1 MATRRITF
9 EKNISPLDPTR
20 APRTLCTG
28 WLQGTAAANADLR
41 SRGANMNPAVL
52 TQKSTLWDYLTCPRS
67 AAEVAAYEEADR
79 AGVARPI
86 VFDAAVAELAF
97 DAAVAEEAAV
107 AAEASGSSVA
117 GGAEEPLLSD
127 NVAEGSQP
135 DVADVLLPSMSKR
148 MRAEVSEK
156 TVGDPLEW
164 HCIGKRQKTDSSAV
178 ADKESSAVADG
189 VARKGGQV
197 VNKGRTLGVQVVDC
211 MFLVKRRED
220 VDEEESSQNTAM
232 QFGSPAK
239 GRYVC
244 PHGAECEDFDC
255 PCKDFGLLWQQAR
268 KVGKGK
274 DRRGG
279 RAAPKKYRKANTKEK
294 GKPAVDQSRVY
305 QRVVEFVP
313 GLLAEAEEKV
323 LEEADGLV
331 CWRRLCEAIHASH
344 SLRYRGVWCWCQHCG
359 RCTRSI
365 HHGRILGLRK
375 PCAQPTQGGRI
386 ALKRIARGVPPELR
400 ALWLD
405 GTDGGEPEDP
415 V

>member
-1 MATRRITF
+1 
-9 EKNISPLDPTR
+9 
-20 APRTLCTG
+20 
-28 WLQGTAAANADLR
+28 
-41 SRGANMNPAVL
+41 MNPAAL
-52 TQKSTLWDYLTCPRS
+52 TQKVWDHASAYFRDYLTCPRS

-107 AAEASGSSVA
+107 AAEASGSSAA

-220 VDEEESSQNTAM
+220 VDEEESSQNTTM

-244 PHGAECEDFDC
+244 PHGAECEDFGC
-255 PCKDFGLLWQQAR
+255 PSEDFGLLREADGHDAR
-268 KVGKGK
+268 EYKTLHAKVGNGKGK
-274 DRRGG
+274 GRSGG

-294 GKPAVDQSRVY
+294 GKAAVDQSRVY

-323 LEEADGLV
+323 LKEADGLV

-375 PCAQPTQGGRI
+375 PCAQPTKGGRI
-386 ALKRIARGVPPELR
+386 ALSRIARGVPPELR

-405 GTDGGEPEDP
+405 GTDGGEPEGP

>member
-1 MATRRITF
+1 
-9 EKNISPLDPTR
+9 
-20 APRTLCTG
+20 
-28 WLQGTAAANADLR
+28 
-41 SRGANMNPAVL
+41 MNPAVL
-52 TQKSTLWDYLTCPRS
+52 TQKFTLWDYLTCPRS

-107 AAEASGSSVA
+107 AAEASGSSAA

-135 DVADVLLPSMSKR
+135 DVADVPLASMSKR

-220 VDEEESSQNTAM
+220 VDEEESSQNTTM

-244 PHGAECEDFDC
+244 PHGAECEDFGC
-255 PCKDFGLLWQQAR
+255 PSEDFGLLREADGHDAR
-268 KVGKGK
+268 EYKTLHAKVGEDKG
-274 DRRGG
+274 RSGG
-279 RAAPKKYRKANTKEK
+279 RAAPKTDRKANDKEK
-294 GKPAVDQSRVY
+294 GQ
-305 QRVVEFVP
+305 
-313 GLLAEAEEKV
+313 G
-323 LEEADGLV
+323 
-331 CWRRLCEAIHASH
+331 
-344 SLRYRGVWCWCQHCG
+344 CG
-359 RCTRSI
+359 
-365 HHGRILGLRK
+365 
-375 PCAQPTQGGRI
+375 
-386 ALKRIARGVPPELR
+386 ALHL
-400 ALWLD
+400 
-405 GTDGGEPEDP
+405 
-415 V
+415 

>member
-1 MATRRITF
+1 MVTKRITF
-9 EKNISPLDPTR
+9 ENNISPLDPTR
-20 APRTLCTG
+20 APRTLSTR
-28 WLQGTAAANADLR
+28 WLQGSAAANADLR

-52 TQKSTLWDYLTCPRS
+52 TQKFTLWDYFTRPRS

-107 AAEASGSSVA
+107 AAEASGSSAA

-135 DVADVLLPSMSKR
+135 DVADVPLPRMSKW
-148 MRAEVSEK
+148 MRAEVCEK
-156 TVGDPLEW
+156 TVRDPLEW
-164 HCIGKRQKTDSSAV
+164 HCIGKRQKTESSAV

-255 PCKDFGLLWQQAR
+255 LCQDFGLLWQQAR
-268 KVGKGK
+268 KVGKSKGQGPQW
-274 DRRGG
+274 RPCRS
-279 RAAPKKYRKANTKEK
+279 KE
-294 GKPAVDQSRVY
+294 GS
-305 QRVVEFVP
+305 
-313 GLLAEAEEKV
+313 
-323 LEEADGLV
+323 
-331 CWRRLCEAIHASH
+331 
-344 SLRYRGVWCWCQHCG
+344 
-359 RCTRSI
+359 
-365 HHGRILGLRK
+365 
-375 PCAQPTQGGRI
+375 
-386 ALKRIARGVPPELR
+386 
-400 ALWLD
+400 
-405 GTDGGEPEDP
+405 
-415 V
+415 